1 MKLVLERITA
11 GYGESIAL
19 RDASLVV
26 PDGRVV
32 ALLGPNGAGKT
43 TLLSVASGALQPRA
57 GTVTLG
63 AEDVTGLST
72 DHRVQR
78 GICHITEGR
87 SIFPGLTVRDNL
99 RMFAGRGAETSALD
113 RAVDAFPILR
123 ERMSQV
129 AGTMSGG
136 QQQML
141 ALARAYARRAPL
153 VLLDEVSM
161 GLAPI
166 VVDEIFEFLAR
177 LASEGSSLLIVEQYV
192 AKALAFADLVYVLV
206 RGRIVLCGEPTEM
219 TDSALFAKYLGTE
232 ADIAR

>member
-1 MKLVLERITA
+1 VRLALDRLTA

-26 PDGRVV
+26 PDGKVV

-43 TLLSVASGALQPRA
+43 SLLSVASGALQPRS
-57 GTVTLG
+57 GTVRLG
-63 AEDVTGLST
+63 GEDVTGLST
-72 DHRVQR
+72 DQRVQR
-78 GICHITEGR
+78 GLCHITEGR

-99 RMFAGRGAETSALD
+99 RMFAGDVAEESSIE
-113 RAVDAFPILR
+113 RAVDAFPILG
-123 ERMSQV
+123 ERLSQI

-141 ALARAYARRAPL
+141 ALSRTYARHAPL

-192 AKALAFADLVYVLV
+192 AKALALADLVYLLV
-206 RGRIVLCGEPTEM
+206 RGRIVFCGEPAELTE
-219 TDSALFAKYLGTE
+219 TEIFTRYLGTE
-232 ADIAR
+232 P

>member
-1 MKLVLERITA
+1 MKLALEQVTA

-19 RDASLVV
+19 RDASLIV
-26 PDGRVV
+26 PNGRVV

-43 TLLSVASGALQPRA
+43 TLLSVASGGLAPRA
-57 GTVTLG
+57 GTVRLG

-72 DHRVQR
+72 DQRVQR
-78 GICHITEGR
+78 GLCHITEGR

-99 RMFAGRGAETSALD
+99 RMFASGGDEASSIE

-123 ERMSQV
+123 ERMTQV

-141 ALARAYARRAPL
+141 ALSRAYVRCAPL

-177 LASEGSSLLIVEQYV
+177 MASEGSSLLIVEQYV
-192 AKALAFADLVYVLV
+192 AKALALADLVYVLV
-206 RGRIVLCGEPTEM
+206 RGRIVLCGEPAEL
-219 TDSALFAKYLGTE
+219 TDSEIFSRYLGTE
-232 ADIAR
+232 AEVVG

>member
-1 MKLVLERITA
+1 
-11 GYGESIAL
+11 
-19 RDASLVV
+19 
-26 PDGRVV
+26 
-32 ALLGPNGAGKT
+32 
-43 TLLSVASGALQPRA
+43 
-57 GTVTLG
+57 
-63 AEDVTGLST
+63 
-72 DHRVQR
+72 
-78 GICHITEGR
+78 
-87 SIFPGLTVRDNL
+87 
-99 RMFAGRGAETSALD
+99 MFAGGGAEEESVE

-123 ERMSQV
+123 ERMSQI

-192 AKALAFADLVYVLV
+192 AKALALADLVYVLV
-206 RGRIVLCGEPTEM
+206 RGRIVMCGEPAEL
-219 TDSALFAKYLGTE
+219 TDSEIFSKYLGTE
-232 ADIAR
+232 VEIAG